1 VTVAWVER
9 TIGDIADVY
18 DGPHATPASSK
29 TALIGPVFLG
39 ISSLQ
44 DGRLDLAQS
53 PCLNEMEFDRWTRRV
68 TPKPGD
74 VVFSYETRLGQA
86 AIIPEGLRCCLGRRL
101 ALIRV
106 DRTQV
111 DPRFLLYTYL
121 GPEFQ
126 ETIRKNTV
134 QGSTVDRIMLRDFPS
149 FPVRLPPLTE
159 QRAIAATL
167 GALDDK
173 IDSNRRVIQT
183 GWALLAA
190 EYRALQA
197 QAPVIPLGNIL
208 DLAYGRALPA
218 DNREPGD
225 VPVYGSNGV
234 TGYHTSAFVSA
245 PAVVVGRKG
254 SVGEIHWSSA
264 PCWPIDTT
272 FYVQPRNGVPPL
284 ISYFALKS
292 AGLTA
297 MNSDSAIPGL
307 NRVAALAVQVPI
319 PATAKGVQWAAT
331 RQPLLD
337 VIDQRQ
343 SETVR
348 LAALRDALL
357 PELLSGRLRAT
368 AS

>member
-1 VTVAWVER
+1 
-9 TIGDIADVY
+9 
-18 DGPHATPASSK
+18 
-29 TALIGPVFLG
+29 
-39 ISSLQ
+39 
-44 DGRLDLAQS
+44 
-53 PCLNEMEFDRWTRRV
+53 
-68 TPKPGD
+68 
-74 VVFSYETRLGQA
+74 
-86 AIIPEGLRCCLGRRL
+86 
-101 ALIRV
+101 
-106 DRTQV
+106 
-111 DPRFLLYTYL
+111 
-121 GPEFQ
+121 
-126 ETIRKNTV
+126 
-134 QGSTVDRIMLRDFPS
+134 MLRDFPS